1 MKKIIQYIL
10 FYVLSVSCGS
20 GNTDRLNAA
29 SEVLEQ
35 RADSAYVLLKSVDY
49 NKLKNDKDKADYA
62 LVRAYTNLLLGRS
75 LVTDTLLTEAIN
87 YYRHAADTSSYLKAV
102 TAQAYHLRSMEDY
115 QASYAVIDSLFP
127 YILSDTEQQKS
138 LNQRLLYF
146 ANSDGDFNRSLSI
159 IDRQIA
165 LASDENERIEFE
177 VKKIVPLISLGRNT
191 EAVALCDSILSLPS
205 APVEGSPEWIY
216 LRINYAAALGEDPAM
231 VKKAAALLE
240 DVLSRTDS
248 SASPLQ
254 LLGLYIPMINL
265 KINAGDLNGARHY
278 LNAIDKLGI
287 DIHSTD
293 NVAASYLEFL
303 RIAMDYNTNGNLSLR
318 SLANVVHSLRE
329 INNNLEIKRQER
341 NDALENAYDLS
352 RNNYELTIRQ
362 QRLWLIIVLIVFAA
376 LVITLMVSDMAHRRK
391 RKLMEAE
398 ERIDTLQELVKSAQ
412 NPASD
417 QKLGLLK
424 RLLLQQLGIIKT
436 FAESPTAQN
445 QKALRK
451 ISNIGNSETPLDT
464 LVKWEDLY
472 PVIDELFDNFHGDLT
487 RIYPAVFSEREIQ
500 IICLIRAGF
509 STKEIG
515 VLTQQTSNSIYVSKT
530 AIRKKLG
537 LQQKE
542 DFIAYLTIRFTS
554 LKEA

>member
-1 MKKIIQYIL
+1 MKKFIQYIL
-10 FYVLSVSCGS
+10 FYATCVSCGS

-29 SEVLEQ
+29 AEVLGQ
-35 RADSAYVLLKSVDY
+35 RPDSAYVLLKSIDY
-49 NKLKNDKDKADYA
+49 NQLKNEKDKAGYV
-62 LVRAYTNLLLGRS
+62 LVRAYANLLLERS
-75 LVTDTLLTEAIN
+75 LVTDTLLPGAIN
-87 YYRHAADTSSYLKAV
+87 YYRHAADTASYLKAV

-115 QASYAVIDSLFP
+115 QGSYAVIDSLFP
-127 YILSDTEQQKS
+127 YIASDTEQQKS
-138 LNQRLLYF
+138 LNQKLLGF
-146 ANSDGDFNRSLSI
+146 ANSDKDFNRSLSI

-165 LASDENERIEFE
+165 LASDEHERIEFE
-177 VKKIVPLISLGRNT
+177 VKKIVPLISLGRDR
-191 EAVALCDSILSLPS
+191 EAVALCDSIFSLPS

-216 LRINYAAALGEDPAM
+216 LRINYAAALGENPAM
-231 VKKAAALLE
+231 AKKAVALLE
-240 DVLSRTDS
+240 DVLSRAGNTS
-248 SASPLQ
+248 SLQ

-265 KINAGDLNGARHY
+265 KINAGDLNGARRY
-278 LNAIDKLGI
+278 LDATDKLGI
-287 DIHSTD
+287 DIQATD

-303 RIAMDYNTNGNLSLR
+303 RIVLDYKANGNLSLR
-318 SLANVVHSLRE
+318 GLANVVQSLRSV
-329 INNNLEIKRQER
+329 NNTLEIKRQER
-341 NDALENAYDLS
+341 NDALETAYDLS

-376 LVITLMVSDMAHRRK
+376 LVITVMVSYSAHRRK
-391 RKLMEAE
+391 RKLIEAE
-398 ERIDTLQELVKSAQ
+398 ERIDTLQELVKSAR
-412 NPASD
+412 NPATD

-451 ISNIGNSETPLDT
+451 ISNIGNTETPLDA

-472 PVIDELFDNFHGDLT
+472 PVIDELFDNFHGNLT
-487 RIYPAVFSEREIQ
+487 RIYPVLFSGREIQ

-530 AIRKKLG
+530 AIRRKLG
-537 LQQKE
+537 LPQKE
-542 DFIAYLTIRFTS
+542 DFIDYLTTRFTS
-554 LKEA
+554 TEEA